1 MSRGKVRAFDTSF
14 DITLIGVSRERAAQ
28 ATELLTSDFETMERA
43 WHAWKPGPVTRMN
56 ELFNAGSEPFTA
68 PPSVMPILRL
78 ARQLS
83 LQSDGLF
90 NPAIGHLVRA
100 WGFQGR
106 STDCLRPPPQS
117 VIETAV
123 NANPGMGD
131 IQIDGLRVSSS
142 NAMVK
147 LDFRHIQLGFAIDQ
161 AIARLQEMDI
171 NNASIVADG
180 AVRAIGS
187 RGGNAWSV
195 SVPGP
200 DGGGILATLRIEGNE
215 AAFTL
220 APSRDGFTWEGRRFH
235 DVIDPRTGYPAEG
248 ITSVTVLHPNASTA
262 EAAANALFVAG
273 PDDWPRVARLMGLR
287 YVMLTDDQGRL
298 LMNPAMQ
305 ARVTLH
311 THNREVII
319 SEPLT

>member
-1 MSRGKVRAFDTSF
+1 M
-14 DITLIGVSRERAAQ
+14 
-28 ATELLTSDFETMERA
+28 
-43 WHAWKPGPVTRMN
+43 
-56 ELFNAGSEPFTA
+56 
-68 PPSVMPILRL
+68 
-78 ARQLS
+78 
-83 LQSDGLF
+83 
-90 NPAIGHLVRA
+90 
-100 WGFQGR
+100 
-106 STDCLRPPPQS
+106 
-117 VIETAV
+117 
-123 NANPGMGD
+123 
-131 IQIDGLRVSSS
+131 
-142 NAMVK
+142 
-147 LDFRHIQLGFAIDQ
+147 
-161 AIARLQEMDI
+161 
-171 NNASIVADG
+171 
-180 AVRAIGS
+180 
-187 RGGNAWSV
+187 
-195 SVPGP
+195 PGP